1 VLLTVA
7 NDPTTG
13 ILLIDTCHK
22 SVYVRRM
29 SVTQPT
35 VSGRALG
42 TESRTLRVGIVGAG
56 FMGRV
61 HAEAARRAGAT
72 VVAATASRP
81 DRADAAADAI
91 GAERGYPG
99 FTELLAAAD
108 VDVLHICTPNATH
121 APVAA
126 AALAAGSHVVCEKP
140 LATSVSEAAGL
151 ASAVADRVATVPF
164 VYRFHPMV
172 RELRARLAAGEAGV
186 LTTVTGGYLQDWLSR
201 PTDDDWR
208 VDSGQGGASRAFG
221 DIGSHW
227 SDLFEF
233 VTGDRIARLSART
246 AVVHGRAGQRMP
258 RTEDLAAVLFTTAAG
273 VVGTLVV
280 SQVAAGRKNRLHLE
294 LSGTDASFAFD
305 QEDPE
310 RLWVGRRE
318 GGQVL
323 LRDPATLHP
332 SAARYARV
340 PAGHP
345 QGYQDCFDAF
355 VADTYAAVRGEA
367 PDGLP
372 TFADGLRTVRI
383 TDAVLTSAAAGGA
396 WVEVV
401 S

>member
-1 VLLTVA
+1 
-7 NDPTTG
+7 
-13 ILLIDTCHK
+13 
-22 SVYVRRM
+22 M
-29 SVTQPT
+29 SVTHLTAPGER
-35 VSGRALG
+35 VD
-42 TESRTLRVGIVGAG
+42 TELATLRVGLVGAG

-72 VVAATASRP
+72 VVAVTASRP
-81 DRADAAADAI
+81 ERAAAAARAV

-99 FTELLAAAD
+99 IAELLGTAG
-108 VDVLHICTPNATH
+108 VDVVHICTPNATH

-126 AALAAGSHVVCEKP
+126 AALAAGAHVVCEKP
-140 LATSVSEAAGL
+140 LATGVAEATGL
-151 ASAVADRVATVPF
+151 AAAAVDRVATVPF

-172 RELRARLAAGEAGV
+172 RELRARLAAGEAGTV
-186 LTTVTGGYLQDWLSR
+186 ATVTGSYLQDWLSR

-208 VDSGQGGASRAFG
+208 VDSGLGGASRAFG

-227 SDLFEF
+227 ADLFEF
-233 VTGDRIARLSART
+233 VTGDRITRLSART
-246 AVVHGRAGQRMP
+246 AVVHERGTQQVP
-258 RTEDLAAVLFTTAAG
+258 PTEDLAALLFTTAAG
-273 VVGTLVV
+273 TIGTLVV

-294 LSGTDASFAFD
+294 ISGTDASFAFD

-310 RLWVGRRE
+310 RLWAGRRA

-332 SAARYARV
+332 SAARYARL
-340 PAGHP
+340 PAGHA

-367 PDGLP
+367 PAGLP

-383 TDAVLTSAAAGGA
+383 TDAVLTSAAADGTWA
-396 WVEVV
+396 EVPA
-401 S
+401 